1 MVKIIVTGL
10 SCILY
15 TILCVYFGY
24 LIHKNWNKYT
34 TKYCVLDTA
43 LCVLFFIID
52 IVLFIIPL
60 IGMIMGC

>member
-10 SCILY
+10 LCVLY

-24 LIHKNWNKYT
+24 LIYKNWNKYT
-34 TKYCVLDTA
+34 TMYRVLDTI
-43 LCVLFFIID
+43 LCILFFIID